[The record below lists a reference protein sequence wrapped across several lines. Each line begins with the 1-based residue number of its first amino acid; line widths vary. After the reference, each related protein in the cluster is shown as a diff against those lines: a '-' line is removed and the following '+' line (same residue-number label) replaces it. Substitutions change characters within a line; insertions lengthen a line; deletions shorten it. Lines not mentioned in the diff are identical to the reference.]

1 MPANLL
7 RRSRDNLLFSVH
19 MIFNRQKTRRKER
32 IYNTVW
38 YLYMYSA
45 HTKKRINWRL
55 VQILRENDVDRSS
68 SPKKK
73 KKTEKI

>member
-1 MPANLL
+1 
-7 RRSRDNLLFSVH
+7 

-32 IYNTVW
+32 IYYTVW
-38 YLYMYSA
+38 YLYMCSA

-73 KKTEKI
+73 KKQKRYNLMVRTRKSDNE